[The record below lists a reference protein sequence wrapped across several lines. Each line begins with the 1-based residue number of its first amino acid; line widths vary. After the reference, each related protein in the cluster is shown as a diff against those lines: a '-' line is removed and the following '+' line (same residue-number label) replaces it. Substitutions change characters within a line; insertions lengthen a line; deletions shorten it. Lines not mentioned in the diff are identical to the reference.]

1 MQSMPILGGMA
12 ENQVAPFEIELE
24 RIFNDL
30 LPSNGPIYRYTNTKL
45 SSQGASY

>member
-1 MQSMPILGGMA
+1 MPP
-12 ENQVAPFEIELE
+12 ENQVAPYEIELE